1 LAVRFLGFGWHYA
14 LVSVE
19 GVLAVEP
26 NQPSEEK
33 DKRVD
38 WVGSVL
44 MTAGLT
50 LTIFVLGDAAI
61 APRGPYTHVSN
72 NFI

>member
-1 LAVRFLGFGWHYA
+1 M
-14 LVSVE
+14 
-19 GVLAVEP
+19 LAVEP

-33 DKRVD
+33 DKQVD

-44 MTAGLT
+44 MTVGLT

-61 APRGPYTHVSN
+61 APRGRHTPVSN
-72 NFI
+72 NVI

>member
-1 LAVRFLGFGWHYA
+1 
-14 LVSVE
+14 
-19 GVLAVEP
+19 VLAVEP

-33 DKRVD
+33 DKQVD

-44 MTAGLT
+44 MTVGLT

-61 APRGPYTHVSN
+61 APRGRHTPVSN
-72 NFI
+72 NVI